1 MIQFQELNKL
11 YNQLMPKKEEKGK
24 PKKVIV
30 DEILKM
36 TSGILAQVSMLFN
49 IKTKSLLRL
58 QESMMVVELFK
69 DA

>member
-1 MIQFQELNKL
+1 VIQFQELNKL

-58 QESMMVVELFK
+58 QESMMVVELSK